1 VTLDEIKHELA
12 VKGIMRLKVKV
23 TPKAGRCEI
32 QGFLADGTLKARVR
46 AAPER
51 GKANAE
57 LCELVA
63 RGLGLKPA
71 QVTVLSG
78 AASPQ
83 KTILLRS

>member
-1 VTLDEIKHELA
+1 MTLDEIRQRL
-12 VKGIMRLKVKV
+12 VSGGVVRLKVKV
-23 TPKAGRCEI
+23 TPKAGRSEI

-63 RGLGLKPA
+63 RELGLKPS
-71 QVTVLSG
+71 QVEVLAG
-78 AASPQ
+78 ASSPL
-83 KTILLRS
+83 KTILVRS